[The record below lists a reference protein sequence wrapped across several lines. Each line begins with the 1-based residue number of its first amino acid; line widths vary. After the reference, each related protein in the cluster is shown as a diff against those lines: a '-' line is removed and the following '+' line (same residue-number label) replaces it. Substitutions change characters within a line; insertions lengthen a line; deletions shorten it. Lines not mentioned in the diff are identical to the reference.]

1 MDLTHLN
8 QALDDAKKEAARGT
22 VLLWGPEDLLR
33 NAVEALLVSQWNV
46 IRIGDEQGLESMDR
60 NVRLL
65 KPDLLVVNWGNLAGN
80 VQALL
85 ALVQSCPALKIIA
98 VNPENNL
105 IEVYDKHLHHLK
117 SISDL
122 LSIVNEPSHSS
133 LKGGE

>member
-1 MDLTHLN
+1 MNLTHPTPE
-8 QALDDAKKEAARGT
+8 LDNAGKKAVRGT

-65 KPDLLVVNWGNLAGN
+65 KPDLLIVNWGNLAGN
-80 VQALL
+80 IQALL
-85 ALVQSCPALKIIA
+85 ALIQSCPALKIIA

-117 SISDL
+117 SLSDL
-122 LSIVNEPSHSS
+122 LSIVNESNQPT

>member
-1 MDLTHLN
+1 MDFTHPTPE
-8 QALDDAKKEAARGT
+8 LDNAGKKTMRGT

-46 IRIGDEQGLESMDR
+46 IHIGDEQGLESMDR

-65 KPDLLVVNWGNLAGN
+65 KPDLLVVNWGNLAGHA
-80 VQALL
+80 QAFLT
-85 ALVQSCPALKIIA
+85 LVQSCPALKIIA

-105 IEVYDKHLHHLK
+105 IEVYDKHQHQLK

-122 LSIVNEPSHSS
+122 LSIINEPNHPE